1 MAFYT
6 ARIYEEDGA
15 YLVEFPD
22 LEGTF
27 TFGDTLEE
35 AKAMAKE
42 AMDLTLICY
51 NDEGSPWPE
60 AKTEP
65 DEEHGFYAIEV
76 SPEVEKK
83 LNRKETLSE
92 LKDYLYK
99 EAGKEPRS
107 PDADRSWVWAGLI
120 ETIMDEMTRKER
132 LDKELDRFCKALDEE
147 NLPEAEKILNDAYVE
162 FGTHTPELA
171 SCSTKLSLAKMRVKN
186 KK

>member
-1 MAFYT
+1 MMFYT

-22 LEGTF
+22 LQGTF
-27 TFGDTLEE
+27 TYGETLEE

-42 AMDLTLICY
+42 AMDLTLMWY
-51 NDEGSPWPE
+51 NDEVEPWPK
-60 AKTEP
+60 ANTEP
-65 DEEHGFYAIEV
+65 DEEHGLYAIEV
-76 SPEVEKK
+76 SPEVERK

-120 ETIMDEMTRKER
+120 DTIVEEMK
-132 LDKELDRFCKALDEE
+132 
-147 NLPEAEKILNDAYVE
+147 EAED
-162 FGTHTPELA
+162 
-171 SCSTKLSLAKMRVKN
+171 
-186 KK
+186 

>member
-1 MAFYT
+1 MFYT

-22 LEGTF
+22 LPGTL
-27 TFGDTLEE
+27 TYGETLEE

-42 AMDLTLICY
+42 AMDLTLMCY
-51 NDEGSPWPE
+51 NDEGEPWPE

-65 DEEHGFYAIEV
+65 DEERGFYAI
-76 SPEVEKK
+76 EVEKK

-107 PDADRSWVWAGLI
+107 LDADRSWVWAGLI
-120 ETIMDEMTRKER
+120 ETIVDEMTRKER
-132 LDKELDRFCKALDEE
+132 LDLVLDGFYKALDAEDFS
-147 NLPEAEKILNDAYVE
+147 EAEKILNDAYTQ
-162 FGTHTPELA
+162 FGAHTPELA
-171 SCSTKLSLAKMRVKN
+171 SCSTRLSLAKMRVKN